1 MAIRL
6 RWRNGTQNPSLCAII
21 ENTFDVVRLVFW
33 LWLWKN
39 KLNKNIVVCKCPKP
53 PFQNKIKKHVCSSYK
68 KKNTEALK
76 KGEIIKRP
84 LLNHGFLQCFSFQTL
99 IYYIQAVLQHAIC
112 VCMCAPLSTVLSLSL
127 GTWRNRL
134 MVLWFYSAL
143 STWLHIHRFFFYKRT
158 QTKEKENGIQQ
169 RPVTKQN

>member
-1 MAIRL
+1 MIAIPQYRKAQKSTRYEKILMKKLSFYVFSYWKMWRWDDWKMAIRL

-84 LLNHGFLQCFSFQTL
+84 LLNHGFLQCFSF
-99 IYYIQAVLQHAIC
+99 
-112 VCMCAPLSTVLSLSL
+112 
-127 GTWRNRL
+127 
-134 MVLWFYSAL
+134 
-143 STWLHIHRFFFYKRT
+143 
-158 QTKEKENGIQQ
+158 
-169 RPVTKQN
+169 